1 MEEKKLTEKE
11 SLELI
16 AEMIRNTKS
25 KLELGDG
32 NILLLWGYVSI
43 GVALVVF
50 LCGMLTHCAY
60 CNWLWLLI
68 PAIGYPVM
76 KYLDRKKASE
86 HSASTYVDK
95 ISAGIWKMV
104 GGLAFAG
111 MALGIGFMFFG
122 YSVWILMFMY
132 AFVIVGFGAAV
143 QGVVIREGSLI
154 FGGIFS
160 ILAGGFVVCCVM
172 SGIPLLYVWAIP
184 LYMLCFLLMTVIPG
198 HIINH
203 KAKRQCQ
210 KN

>member
-32 NILLLWGYVSI
+32 NILLLWGYLSV
-43 GVALVVF
+43 GVAAMVYF
-50 LCGMLTHCAY
+50 AGMLTHSVY
-60 CNWLWLLI
+60 TNWIWLLI
-68 PAIGYPVM
+68 PLIGFPAM
-76 KYLDRKKASE
+76 KYLDRKKTSE
-86 HSASTYVDK
+86 YSASTYVDK

-111 MALGIGFMFFG
+111 MALCVGFMLFG
-122 YSVWILMFMY
+122 YNVWILMFMY

-143 QGVVIREGSLI
+143 QGVVIREGSFI
-154 FGGIFS
+154 FGGIFG

-172 SGIPLLYVWAIP
+172 SGIPLRHVWVIP
-184 LYMLCFLLMTVIPG
+184 LYMFCFLLMTVIPG
-198 HIINH
+198 HIINR
-203 KAKRQCQ
+203 KAKRLC
-210 KN
+210 

>member
-32 NILLLWGYVSI
+32 NILLLWGYLSV
-43 GVALVVF
+43 GVAAMVYF
-50 LCGMLTHCAY
+50 AGMLTHSVY
-60 CNWLWLLI
+60 TNWIWLLI
-68 PAIGYPVM
+68 PLIGFPAM
-76 KYLDRKKASE
+76 KYLDRKKTSE
-86 HSASTYVDK
+86 YSASTYVDK

-111 MALGIGFMFFG
+111 MALCVGFMLFG
-122 YSVWILMFMY
+122 YNVWILMFMY

-154 FGGIFS
+154 FGGIFGL
-160 ILAGGFVVCCVM
+160 LAGGFVVCCVM
-172 SGIPLLYVWAIP
+172 SGIPLRHVWVIP
-184 LYMLCFLLMTVIPG
+184 L
-198 HIINH
+198 
-203 KAKRQCQ
+203 
-210 KN
+210 